1 MDRVSGFMLHCNCEN
16 DSVDAFSNLLDQIED
31 KIGDLLTRLDWVS
44 LGGGIH
50 FTKDGYDIDAL
61 AVRLKAF
68 AEKFGVQ
75 VYLEPGDTVVT
86 DTTTLEVSVL
96 DIVENEM
103 SVAIV
108 DSAVE
113 AHMLDLLVY
122 RESGTVAPNKG
133 PHRYQIAGK
142 SCLAGDVFG
151 TFDFPDPLAVGA
163 RISLLNAGGYT
174 MVKKNWF
181 NGVAMPAIAIRRK
194 NGTVEVVQDFD
205 YADYVASLS

>member
-1 MDRVSGFMLHCNCEN
+1 MAQFPLSEIDRPNASGSALRLAE
-16 DSVDAFSNLLDQIED
+16 ARYRLL
-31 KIGDLLTRLDWVS
+31 L
-44 LGGGIH
+44 
-50 FTKDGYDIDAL
+50 
-61 AVRLKAF
+61 
-68 AEKFGVQ
+68 
-75 VYLEPGDTVVT
+75 
-86 DTTTLEVSVL
+86 
-96 DIVENEM
+96 
-103 SVAIV
+103 

-122 RESGTVAPNKG
+122 RESGSVAPNAG

-151 TFDFPDPLAVGA
+151 EFDFPEPLAVGD

-194 NGTVEVVQDFD
+194 TGAIDLVQSFD